1 MQIRGMFTAHP
12 ASVDETY
19 TEHARCAGH
28 FAKELALAAGAAAV
42 HAVCPSMFET
52 TASKKIKAL
61 HCEMTSGARGHTAEP
76 GHATD
81 SVSQLAS

>member
-28 FAKELALAAGAAAV
+28 FAKELALAAGAAAI

-52 TASKKIKAL
+52 TASTKIKAL
-61 HCEMTSGARGHTAEP
+61 HCEMTSGARSAN
-76 GHATD
+76 ATTD
-81 SVSQLAS
+81 AAA